1 MNSNNG
7 IVATFENRYGE
18 TRVIHAT
25 RHGLKLKRQGKTVAL
40 SMSQPIAGLIG
51 QRIRD
56 ERQRRGWTL
65 AELCTRSGLASPN
78 PKSRMWEIENAIRKQ
93 GVMLGTLYAI
103 AVALGIEVTELLPSN
118 EEVLALTNVT
128 PVQVSSLAV
137 KV

>member
-1 MNSNNG
+1 
-7 IVATFENRYGE
+7 
-18 TRVIHAT
+18 
-25 RHGLKLKRQGKTVAL
+25 
-40 SMSQPIAGLIG
+40 
-51 QRIRD
+51 
-56 ERQRRGWTL
+56 
-65 AELCTRSGLASPN
+65 
-78 PKSRMWEIENAIRKQ
+78 MWEIENAIRKQ